1 MSQELIKQINELRK
15 SKIKLEVDNRLNEF
29 KELNNSEDWFSELC
43 YCLLTA
49 NSKAETALNIE
60 EELKGKGFHS
70 YSQSEI
76 KRCIRRNKHRFHNN
90 KSKFIVEAR
99 EHKDIKGIITEKNQ
113 IEARNWL
120 VNNIKGIGYKEA
132 SHFLRNVGYNNV
144 AILDR
149 HILNLMVE
157 NDIIKEKPNTLNK
170 NNYQEIEKKL
180 GKLAKFV
187 DMSHAELDLYLW
199 FLKTRKILK

>member
-1 MSQELIKQINELRK
+1 MSQELIKQINELRNSNIK
-15 SKIKLEVDNRLNEF
+15 SEVDKRLNEF

-60 EELKGKGFHS
+60 KELKGKGFHLS
-70 YSQSEI
+70 SQSEI
-76 KRCIRRNKHRFHNN
+76 RECIRRNKHRFHNN

-99 EHKDIKGIITEKNQ
+99 KFKNIKDIITEKNQ

-149 HILNLMVE
+149 HIITLMVE
-157 NDIIKEKPNTLNK
+157 HKIIKEKPNILNK
-170 NNYQEIEKKL
+170 KNYPEIEKKL
-180 GKLAKFV
+180 EKLAKFV

>member
-99 EHKDIKGIITEKNQ
+99 EFKNIKEIIIEKDQ
-113 IEARNWL
+113 IEARIWL
-120 VNNIKGIGYKEA
+120 VDNIKGIGYKEA
-132 SHFLRNVGYNNV
+132 SHFLRNVGYNDV
-144 AILDR
+144 A
-149 HILNLMVE
+149 
-157 NDIIKEKPNTLNK
+157 
-170 NNYQEIEKKL
+170 
-180 GKLAKFV
+180 
-187 DMSHAELDLYLW
+187 
-199 FLKTRKILK
+199 

>member
-1 MSQELIKQINELRK
+1 MSQELIKQTNKLRN
-15 SKIKLEVDNRLNEF
+15 SNIELEVENRLNEF

-60 EELKGKGFHS
+60 KELKGKGFHS
-70 YSQSEI
+70 SSQSEI
-76 KRCIRRNKHRFHNN
+76 RDCIIKNKHRFHNN

>member
-1 MSQELIKQINELRK
+1 MSQKLIKQINKLK
-15 SKIKLEVDNRLNEF
+15 ASLIKQEVDNRINEF
-29 KELNNSEDWFSELC
+29 RELNNSEDWFSELC

-60 EELKGKGFHS
+60 KELKGKGLHS
-70 YSQSEI
+70 SSQSEI
-76 KRCIRRNKHRFHNN
+76 RDCIKRNKHRFHNN

-99 EHKDIKGIITEKNQ
+99 KFKDIKNIIREKDQ
-113 IEARNWL
+113 IEARTWL

-149 HILNLMVE
+149 HIINLMVE
-157 NDIIKEKPNTLNK
+157 HNMIKEKPNILNK
-170 NNYQEIEKKL
+170 NNYPEIEKKL
-180 GKLAKFV
+180 EKLANSIN
-187 DMSHAELDLYLW
+187 MSQAELDLYLW
-199 FLKTRKILK
+199 SIKTGKVLK

>member
-1 MSQELIKQINELRK
+1 MTN
-15 SKIKLEVDNRLNEF
+15 
-29 KELNNSEDWFSELC
+29 
-43 YCLLTA
+43 
-49 NSKAETALNIE
+49 
-60 EELKGKGFHS
+60 
-70 YSQSEI
+70 
-76 KRCIRRNKHRFHNN
+76 
-90 KSKFIVEAR
+90 
-99 EHKDIKGIITEKNQ
+99 ITEKNQ

>member
-1 MSQELIKQINELRK
+1 MSQELIKQINELRNSNIK
-15 SKIKLEVDNRLNEF
+15 SEVDNRLNEF
-29 KELNNSEDWFSELC
+29 KELNTSEDWFSELC

>member
-1 MSQELIKQINELRK
+1 MHAKIKKINKLRD
-15 SKIKLEVDNRLNEF
+15 SKIKSEVDNRLNEF

-60 EELKGKGFHS
+60 KELKGKGFHS
-70 YSQSEI
+70 SSQSEI
-76 KRCIRRNKHRFHNN
+76 RDCIIKNKHRFHNN

-132 SHFLRNVGYNNV
+132 SHFLRNVGYNDV

-157 NDIIKEKPNTLNK
+157 HKILKAKPKTLNK
-170 NNYQEIEKKL
+170 NNYPEIERKL
-180 GKLAKFV
+180 GNLANSIN
-187 DMSHAELDLYLW
+187 MSQAELDLYLW
-199 FLKTRKILK
+199 CLKTGKVLK

>member
-1 MSQELIKQINELRK
+1 MSQKLIKQINKLK
-15 SKIKLEVDNRLNEF
+15 SSLIKQEVDNRINEF
-29 KELNNSEDWFSELC
+29 RELNNSEDWFSELC

-60 EELKGKGFHS
+60 KELKWKGFYS
-70 YSQSEI
+70 SSQSEI
-76 KRCIRRNKHRFHNN
+76 RDFIKRNKHRFHNN

-99 EHKDIKGIITEKNQ
+99 KFKDIKNIIREKDQ
-113 IEARNWL
+113 IEARTWL
-120 VNNIKGIGYKEA
+120 VDNIKGIGYKEA

-157 NDIIKEKPNTLNK
+157 YDIIKEKPNTLNK
-170 NNYQEIEKKL
+170 DNYQEIEKKL

>member
-1 MSQELIKQINELRK
+1 MSQKLIKQINKLK
-15 SKIKLEVDNRLNEF
+15 ASLIKQEVDNRINEF

-60 EELKGKGFHS
+60 KELKGKGFHS
-70 YSQSEI
+70 FSQSEI
-76 KRCIRRNKHRFHNN
+76 RDCIKRNKHRFHNN

-99 EHKDIKGIITEKNQ
+99 KFKDIKNIIREKDQ
-113 IEARNWL
+113 IEARTWL
-120 VNNIKGIGYKEA
+120 VDNIKGIGYKEA

-149 HILNLMVE
+149 HIINLMVE
-157 NDIIKEKPNTLNK
+157 HHMIREKPNILNK
-170 NNYQEIEKKL
+170 NNYPEIEKKL
-180 GKLAKFV
+180 EKLAKFV
-187 DMSHAELDLYLW
+187 DMSHAELNLYLW